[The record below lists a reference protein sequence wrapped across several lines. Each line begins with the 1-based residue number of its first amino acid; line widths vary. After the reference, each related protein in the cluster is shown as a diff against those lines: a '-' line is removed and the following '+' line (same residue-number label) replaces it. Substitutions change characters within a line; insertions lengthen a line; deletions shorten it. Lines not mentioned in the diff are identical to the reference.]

1 MESFLTFLT
10 GYDYSV
16 AIKQLLLLIVKTII
30 KQLDLIK

>member
-16 AIKQLLLLIVKTII
+16 TIKQLLLLIVKTII
-30 KQLDLIK
+30 KELDLIK